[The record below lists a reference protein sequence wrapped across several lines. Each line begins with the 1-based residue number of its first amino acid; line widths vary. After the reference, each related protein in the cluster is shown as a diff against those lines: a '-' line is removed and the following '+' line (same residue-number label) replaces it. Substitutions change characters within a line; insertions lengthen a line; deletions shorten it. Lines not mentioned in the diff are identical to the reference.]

1 MKFEDFW
8 YIIALSKQLPPNKIL
23 QRTLLGEWLAIFRDE
38 NGKAVALRDRCM
50 HRNSRL
56 SCGKV
61 RQGKIQCPYHG
72 WIYDN
77 TGKIMAVPSEGKDF
91 QPLSTRQVKSYQT
104 KEQDGYIYVQLSDNK
119 SEEFAPFA
127 MPYYQEPGW
136 ETVRVI
142 NRFRNNVTNCAENFI
157 DIPHTAF
164 VHPGVFRTS
173 RQQPLKMS
181 VERRNGSTFVEYYNE
196 TTNLGWYSRFLNWK
210 GYEIRHTDSFH
221 MPNITSVEYD
231 MGPHRRLFITSQ
243 SIPETENSTL
253 VYTDVT
259 YNYGIWNKIA
269 RPFVHWTAQHIIRQD
284 IKILDIQGE
293 AIAKYGSHFTNTPAD
308 TIHVFVE
315 SIRNKIAAGED
326 PRELPERS
334 VEITFWV

>member
-8 YIIALSKQLPPNKIL
+8 YIVALSKQIPPNKVL
-23 QRTLLGEWLAIFRDE
+23 QRTVLGEWLAIFRDE
-38 NGKAVALRDRCM
+38 HGKAVALRDRCT

-56 SCGKV
+56 SCGTV
-61 RQGKIQCPYHG
+61 HQGKIQCPYHG
-72 WIYDN
+72 WVYDH
-77 TGKIMAVPSEGKDF
+77 TGKVVAVPSEGKDF
-91 QPLSTRQVKSYQT
+91 KPLSTRQAKSYPT
-104 KEQDGYIYVQLSDNK
+104 KEQDGYIYVKLTDNN
-119 SEEFAPFA
+119 SEEFEPFA
-127 MPYYQEPGW
+127 MPHYQEPGW

-142 NRFRNNVTNCAENFI
+142 NRFHNNVTNCAENFI

-173 RQQPLKMS
+173 RQQPIKMS
-181 VERRNGSTFVEYYNE
+181 VERRNGSTIVEYHNE
-196 TTNLGWYSRFLNWK
+196 TTNLGWYSRFLNSQ
-210 GYEIRHTDSFH
+210 GYEIRHTDTFH

-231 MGPHRRLFITSQ
+231 MGSQRRLFITSQ

-269 RPFVHWTAQHIIRQD
+269 RPFVRWTAQHIIHQD
-284 IKILDIQGE
+284 VKILDIQGE

-326 PRELPERS
+326 PRELPEQS

>member
-8 YIIALSKQLPPNKIL
+8 YIIALSKQLPPNKVL
-23 QRTLLGEWLAIFRDE
+23 QRTILGEWLAIFRDE
-38 NGKAVALRDRCM
+38 DGKAVALRDRCM

-56 SCGKV
+56 SCGTV

-72 WIYDN
+72 WVYDN
-77 TGKIMAVPSEGKDF
+77 SGKIMAVPSEGKDF
-91 QPLSTRQVKSYQT
+91 KPLSTRQVKSYPTQ
-104 KEQDGYIYVQLSDNK
+104 EQDGYIYVQLSDNR
-119 SEEFAPFA
+119 SEEFEPFA

-157 DIPHTAF
+157 DIPHTVF

-173 RQQPLKMS
+173 RQQPIKMS
-181 VERRNGSTFVEYYNE
+181 VERRNGSTFVEYHNE

-259 YNYGIWNKIA
+259 YNYGLWTKMA

-326 PRELPERS
+326 PRNLPDRS

>member
-8 YIIALSKQLPPNKIL
+8 YIVALSKKLPPNKVL
-23 QRTLLGEWLAIFRDE
+23 QRTVLGEWLAIFRDE
-38 NGKAVALRDRCM
+38 YGKAVALRDRCM

-56 SCGKV
+56 SCGTV
-61 RQGKIQCPYHG
+61 HQGKIQCPYHG
-72 WIYDN
+72 WVYDN
-77 TGKIMAVPSEGKDF
+77 SGKVIAVPSEGKDF
-91 QPLSTRQVKSYQT
+91 NPLSTRQAKSYPT
-104 KEQDGYIYVQLSDNK
+104 REQDGYIYVQLSNNK
-119 SEEFAPFA
+119 SEQFEPFA

-173 RQQPLKMS
+173 RQQPIQMNI
-181 VERRNGSTFVEYYNE
+181 ERRNGSTFVDYHNE
-196 TTNLGWYSRFLNWK
+196 TTNLGWYSRFLNSQ

-231 MGPHRRLFITSQ
+231 MGLHRRLFITSQ
-243 SIPETENSTL
+243 SIPEMENSTL

-259 YNYGIWNKIA
+259 YNYGIWNKMA
-269 RPFVHWTAQHIIRQD
+269 RPFVRWTAQHIIRQD

-326 PRELPERS
+326 PKNLPDQS

>member
-8 YIIALSKQLPPNKIL
+8 YIIALSKQLPPNKVL
-23 QRTLLGEWLAIFRDE
+23 QRTILGEWLAVFRDE
-38 NGKAVALRDRCM
+38 DGKAVALRDRCM

-56 SCGKV
+56 SCGTV

-72 WIYDN
+72 WIYDG
-77 TGKIMAVPSEGKDF
+77 TGKVVAVPSEGKDF
-91 QPLSTRQVKSYQT
+91 QPLSTRRSKSYPT
-104 KEQDGYIYVQLSDNK
+104 REKDGYIYVKLSDNK
-119 SEEFAPFA
+119 SEEFEPFT

-142 NRFRNNVTNCAENFI
+142 NRFHNNVMNCAENFI

-173 RQQPLKMS
+173 RQQPIEMI

-259 YNYGIWNKIA
+259 YNYGIWNKMA
-269 RPFVHWTAQHIIRQD
+269 RPFVRWTAQHIIRQD
-284 IKILDIQGE
+284 VKILDIQGE
-293 AIAKYGSHFTNTPAD
+293 AIAKYGSQFTNTPAD

-326 PRELPERS
+326 PRELPDRS